1 MKRVYVAGA
10 ISCDHSVGY
19 LDNIRRGMKLS
30 YEVLKAGFAP
40 FVPFFDYHFSLMGP
54 MSEEEY
60 YGYSMAWL
68 EACDAVIVVNE
79 GWEESVGTVR
89 EIARARELGMP
100 VFFSLEGLNSW
111 VFRDG

>member
-1 MKRVYVAGA
+1 
-10 ISCDHSVGY
+10 
-19 LDNIRRGMKLS
+19 
-30 YEVLKAGFAP
+30 
-40 FVPFFDYHFSLMGP
+40 
-54 MSEEEY
+54 
-60 YGYSMAWL
+60 MAWL